1 MRILLTGG
9 TGFIGSNIVVGYL
22 KDKHEVAVVSN
33 LSYEKR
39 ESLNKKA
46 KFYKA
51 DIRNKEVLEKVF
63 KDFKPEIV
71 NHHAGHTGVKESVEN
86 PVYDA
91 EINIIG
97 SINVFE
103 LAVKCGVRRIIFPS
117 TGGGLYGEPAKLPAN
132 ENTPIEPI
140 SPYGVSK
147 YCVENYLNY
156 FKRLYGIE
164 RVILRYAN
172 VYGPRQEPLGKAGV
186 VEIFTGKILKGETPV
201 IYGDGTQT
209 CDYIFVEDVV
219 RANILALHGQE
230 GIYNIGTGTE
240 TSVNELIKI
249 ISKVLGREVKPEYAP
264 PRKWEVKRISLDIGR
279 AKKELGFAPKCSLEE
294 GIRRTIEWYS
304 ERQRDCHELFDPSQ

>member
-1 MRILLTGG
+1 MKILVTGG
-9 TGFIGSNIVVGYL
+9 AGFIGSHVVDGYL
-22 KDKHEVAVVSN
+22 KNKHEVAVVSHF
-33 LSYEKR
+33 SSGER

-63 KDFKPEIV
+63 KDFKPEVV
-71 NHHAGHTGVKESVEN
+71 NHHAGHTSVKESVEN
-86 PVYDA
+86 PSYDA

-103 LAVKCGVRRIIFPS
+103 LAVKYGVRRIIFPS
-117 TGGGLYGEPAKLPAN
+117 TGGSLYGEAVKLPAN
-132 ENTPIEPI
+132 ENTPIKPI

-147 YCVENYLNY
+147 YCVEIYLDY

-172 VYGPRQEPLGKAGV
+172 VYGPREGPLGKTGV
-186 VEIFTGKILKGETPV
+186 VEIFIWKILKGEKPV
-201 IYGDGTQT
+201 VFGNGTQT
-209 CDYIFVEDVV
+209 YDYIFVEDVV
-219 RANILALHGQE
+219 RANILALNGKE

-240 TSVNELIKI
+240 TSLNELIEI

-264 PRKWEVKRISLDIGR
+264 PRKGEVKRISLDGGR
-279 AKKELGFAPKCSLEE
+279 AKKELKFTPKYSLEE
-294 GIRRTIEWYS
+294 GIRRTIEWY
-304 ERQRDCHELFDPSQ
+304 RGR

>member
-1 MRILLTGG
+1 MRILVTGG
-9 TGFIGSNIVVGYL
+9 AGFIGLNVVGGYL
-22 KDKHEVAVVSN
+22 KDKHEVGVVSN
-33 LSYEKR
+33 FSSGKR

-86 PVYDA
+86 PSYDA

-103 LAVKCGVRRIIFPS
+103 LAVKYRVRRIIFPS
-117 TGGGLYGEPAKLPAN
+117 TGGGLYGESAKLPAN

-172 VYGPRQEPLGKAGV
+172 VYGPRWGSLCEGSV
-186 VEIFTGKILKGETPV
+186 VEIFICKILKREKPT
-201 IYGDGTQT
+201 IFGDGTQSY
-209 CDYIFVEDVV
+209 DFIFVEDVV
-219 RANILALHGQE
+219 RTNILALDGKE
-230 GIYNIGTGTE
+230 GIYNIGTGRE
-240 TSVNELIKI
+240 TSLNLLIDI
-249 ISKVLGREVKPEYAP
+249 ISKALGIKVKPKYDLS
-264 PRKWEVKRISLDIGR
+264 RKWEVKRIILDIER
-279 AKKELGFAPKCSLEE
+279 AKKELGFVPQYSLEE
-294 GIRRTIEWYS
+294 GIRRIIEWY
-304 ERQRDCHELFDPSQ
+304 RGR

>member
-1 MRILLTGG
+1 MRILVTGG
-9 TGFIGSNIVVGYL
+9 TGFIGSNVVGGYL
-22 KDKHEVAVVSN
+22 KDKHEVGVVSN
-33 LSYEKR
+33 FSYEKR
-39 ESLNKKA
+39 ENLSKKA

-86 PVYDA
+86 PSYDA

-117 TGGGLYGEPAKLPAN
+117 TGGSIYGEPAELPAN
-132 ENTPIEPI
+132 ENSLIKPI

-147 YCVENYLNY
+147 YCVENYLHY

-172 VYGPRQEPLGKAGV
+172 VYGPRRGSLCEGSV
-186 VEIFTGKILKGETPV
+186 VEIFICKILKREKPT
-201 IYGDGTQT
+201 IFGDGTQSY
-209 CDYIFVEDVV
+209 DFIFVEDVV
-219 RANILALHGQE
+219 RANILALDGKE
-230 GIYNIGTGTE
+230 GIYNIGTGRE
-240 TSVNELIKI
+240 TSLNLLIDI
-249 ISKVLGREVKPEYAP
+249 ISKALGIKVKPKYDLS
-264 PRKWEVKRISLDIGR
+264 RKWEVKRNILDIER
-279 AKKELGFAPKCSLEE
+279 AKEELGFVPQYSLEE
-294 GIRRTIEWYS
+294 GIRRTIEWY
-304 ERQRDCHELFDPSQ
+304 RGG